1 MGSLQLATAGGREEG
16 EKEEG
21 GEMTMV
27 YANTFD
33 VTCRLER
40 PVLLTSVLNQSHVF
54 LDRTRTDRP
63 ERCIAAH
70 FQRDPPLTPC
80 FLLLPSPA
88 ATRKTT
94 CLSAS
99 ASDQEGLL

>member
-70 FQRDPPLTPC
+70 FQRDPPLI
-80 FLLLPSPA
+80 PSPA